1 MRLSSVRYDDYFLPF
16 VFEEFRANCSSSLA
30 IIKTLPLSGG
40 GEKKEEK
47 CKKER
52 SGVASA
58 SSIVDLTRCGLFES
72 YRIRACN
79 EIYSSVRYGSGDT
92 IGTRIDSHWGF
103 E

>member
-1 MRLSSVRYDDYFLPF
+1 MIRHDDYFLPF
-16 VFEEFRANCSSSLA
+16 VFEEFDANPFLRLSLA
-30 IIKTLPLSGG
+30 VIKTLSLVMGKK
-40 GEKKEEK
+40 KKESTRK
-47 CKKER
+47 
-52 SGVASA
+52 GWA

-79 EIYSSVRYGSGDT
+79 EIYSSVRYASGDT